1 MKKILF
7 VCYGNICRSPMAMF
21 IMRDLSKKYNLNLV
35 IESRATSREE
45 IGNDM
50 YYLSQQKLKEKGI
63 PFTSHRACQII
74 NNDLVEYDLIYCM
87 EQSNI
92 NDLKR
97 IFVGKDLN
105 NVYLL
110 DDAGIADPWYSR
122 NFEVAY
128 SQIYAGC
135 LRIINDLREGII

>member
-21 IMRDLSKKYNLNLV
+21 IMRDLAKQHNLNLL

-50 YYLSQQKLKEKGI
+50 YYLAQQKLQQKTI
-63 PFTSHRACQII
+63 PFNGHQARQITI
-74 NNDLVEYDLIYCM
+74 QDIVEYDLIYCM
-87 EQSNI
+87 EQRNI

-97 IFVGKDLN
+97 LFPQQSFN

-110 DDAGIADPWYSR
+110 ADIDIADPWYTR
-122 NFEVAY
+122 DFEVTY
-128 SQIYAGC
+128 NQIYNGC
-135 LRIINDLREGII
+135 LKILNKI

>member
-21 IMRDLSKKYNLNLV
+21 IMKDLAKKHNLDLI

-50 YYLSQQKLKEKGI
+50 YYLSQQKLLEKGI
-63 PFTSHRACQII
+63 SFNKHQAQQISI
-74 NNDLVEYDLIYCM
+74 NDLVDYDLIYCM
-87 EQSNI
+87 EQRNI
-92 NDLKR
+92 NDLEKLFNQR
-97 IFVGKDLN
+97 NLK

-110 DDAGIADPWYSR
+110 NDSDIADPWYSR
-122 NFEVAY
+122 NFELAY
-128 SQIYAGC
+128 NQIYNGC
-135 LRIINDLREGII
+135 LKVLSDII